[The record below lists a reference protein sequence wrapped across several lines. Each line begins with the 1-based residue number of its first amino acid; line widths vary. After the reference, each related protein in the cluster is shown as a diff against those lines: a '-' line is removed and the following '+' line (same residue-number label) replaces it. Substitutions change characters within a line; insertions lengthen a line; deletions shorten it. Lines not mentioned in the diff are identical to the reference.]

1 MKFVSGVSQL
11 HLKPSPTENQ
21 MSAAPHPAAM
31 LRALIALL
39 WLCLQ
44 LSAAH
49 AQHDMGLNL
58 AIFED
63 KTAQLDFDQVRTA
76 EVATQFTPSTKASPS
91 FGYTPS
97 AYWARF
103 TLNDLR
109 PAHATGAHDLQK

>member
-1 MKFVSGVSQL
+1 MKQA
-11 HLKPSPTENQ
+11 T
-21 MSAAPHPAAM
+21 HPAAM
-31 LRALIALL
+31 LRALITLL

-49 AQHDMGLNL
+49 AQHNLGLNL

-63 KTAQLDFDQVRTA
+63 TTAQLDFDQVRTA
-76 EVATQFTPSTKASPS
+76 EVAAQFSPSTKASPS